1 MKIDYFCFSIPSLY
15 QNDYILNKKD
25 DENDIW
31 IKNKEK
37 ELMDSARENNI
48 LIVFDRTTKK
58 FYMNNK
64 EFDVKGKVI
73 FPRSFI
79 LYEEELLT
87 KLEENGAISIQT
99 MKDIENIENWPQK
112 IQPIYRKVIETTYKD
127 FKLNNEYYKSLFK
140 NIFFKTAKKT
150 NTHCTLKSFGFIDIC
165 GEKIFFTEPTLWDVS
180 SNDNI
185 FLSETFESIID
196 IENDMDCKEYRAFV
210 INNNLLSISRSY
222 IDYPTEIPN
231 EVKTFIKE
239 QIEKTSSINDFP
251 NSYVL
256 DVGQMI
262 IDNKE
267 VIDIIEYNQITS
279 SGLEVCNLL
288 VDNLINYNKSKRKEK
303 ILIKKN

>member
-31 IKNKEK
+31 IKHKEK

-112 IQPIYRKVIETTYKD
+112 IQPIYR
-127 FKLNNEYYKSLFK
+127 NN
-140 NIFFKTAKKT
+140 I
-150 NTHCTLKSFGFIDIC
+150 
-165 GEKIFFTEPTLWDVS
+165 
-180 SNDNI
+180 
-185 FLSETFESIID
+185 
-196 IENDMDCKEYRAFV
+196 
-210 INNNLLSISRSY
+210 
-222 IDYPTEIPN
+222 
-231 EVKTFIKE
+231 
-239 QIEKTSSINDFP
+239 
-251 NSYVL
+251 
-256 DVGQMI
+256 
-262 IDNKE
+262 
-267 VIDIIEYNQITS
+267 
-279 SGLEVCNLL
+279 
-288 VDNLINYNKSKRKEK
+288 
-303 ILIKKN
+303 